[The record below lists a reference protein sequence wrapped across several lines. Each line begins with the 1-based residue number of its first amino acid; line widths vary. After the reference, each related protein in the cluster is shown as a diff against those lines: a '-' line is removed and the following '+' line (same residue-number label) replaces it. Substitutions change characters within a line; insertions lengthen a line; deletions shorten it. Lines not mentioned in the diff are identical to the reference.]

1 MIFRILTMYNQIL
14 ELYLYCRCGSGSL
27 QGRIQDFKLGGGG
40 HIKNCAD
47 RRDARTFLG
56 YFVWKIT
63 ILRQKIILFP
73 ILGGAPGAPRAP
85 LDAPLRYACNCSVNH
100 ERQYPH
106 SFTLYR
112 CVLNNIC
119 RFETNYV
126 YSINGGGAFPISRS
140 IELFLS
146 LFVIRGNGPIEYQM
160 IYFN

>member
-1 MIFRILTMYNQIL
+1 MYNQIL
-14 ELYLYCRCGSGSL
+14 ELYLYCRCRSGSL
-27 QGRIQDFKLGGGG
+27 CVQ
-40 HIKNCAD
+40 
-47 RRDARTFLG
+47 
-56 YFVWKIT
+56 
-63 ILRQKIILFP
+63 LF
-73 ILGGAPGAPRAP
+73 
-85 LDAPLRYACNCSVNH
+85 CNH

-106 SFTLYR
+106 SSTLYR

-146 LFVIRGNGPIEYQM
+146 LFVIRGNGPNVYQM

>member
-1 MIFRILTMYNQIL
+1 MIFSILTMYNQIL

-40 HIKNCAD
+40 AHKKL
-47 RRDARTFLG
+47 RRA
-56 YFVWKIT
+56 
-63 ILRQKIILFP
+63 
-73 ILGGAPGAPRAP
+73 GGGGGGGGR
-85 LDAPLRYACNCSVNH
+85 RVNH

-106 SFTLYR
+106 SSTLYR

-126 YSINGGGAFPISRS
+126 YSINGGVAFPISRS

-146 LFVIRGNGPIEYQM
+146 LFVIRGNGPNEYQM

>member
-1 MIFRILTMYNQIL
+1 MIFSILTMYNQTL

-40 HIKNCAD
+40 HIKKL
-47 RRDARTFLG
+47 RRAEGSANIFGIFRVKNHDFTR
-56 YFVWKIT
+56 
-63 ILRQKIILFP
+63 P
-73 ILGGAPGAPRAP
+73 P

-106 SFTLYR
+106 SSTLYR

-119 RFETNYV
+119 RFKTNYV

-146 LFVIRGNGPIEYQM
+146 LFVIRGNGPNEYQM

>member
-1 MIFRILTMYNQIL
+1 MFINYNNFR
-14 ELYLYCRCGSGSL
+14 
-27 QGRIQDFKLGGGG
+27 
-40 HIKNCAD
+40 
-47 RRDARTFLG
+47 
-56 YFVWKIT
+56 
-63 ILRQKIILFP
+63 
-73 ILGGAPGAPRAP
+73 GGAPGATPPPP
-85 LDAPLRYACNCSVNH
+85 LDAPMRYACTCSVNH

-106 SFTLYR
+106 SSTLYR

-146 LFVIRGNGPIEYQM
+146 LFVIRGNGPNVYQM